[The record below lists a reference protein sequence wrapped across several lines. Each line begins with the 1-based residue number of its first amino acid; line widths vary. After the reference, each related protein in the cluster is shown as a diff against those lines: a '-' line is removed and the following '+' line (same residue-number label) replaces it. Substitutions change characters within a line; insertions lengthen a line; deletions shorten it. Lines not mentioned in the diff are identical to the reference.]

1 MTLSLSGI
9 YKITNLTNGKVYV
22 GQSQNIF
29 MRRKQ
34 HFTQLRRGV
43 HENKQ
48 MQEDWNHN
56 NRGFRWDVIEYCPIE
71 KLNER
76 EQYWITTLNTIQGGY
91 NCGWIPY
98 RRRNSK
104 KRKVKGYH
112 KTK

>member
-1 MTLSLSGI
+1 MTLPLSGI

-48 MQEDWNHN
+48 MQED
-56 NRGFRWDVIEYCPIE
+56 
-71 KLNER
+71 
-76 EQYWITTLNTIQGGY
+76 
-91 NCGWIPY
+91 
-98 RRRNSK
+98 
-104 KRKVKGYH
+104 
-112 KTK
+112 